1 MNQILKKIYEDKN
14 YPAFLKFYK
23 FVKAEHPL
31 FKKIDIK
38 KFYDSK
44 ISVQLLKKKNNK
56 INKKQGAITS
66 TYINE
71 LWNIDICDMSAKFLS
86 IILTIDIY
94 YYVL

>member
-38 KFYDSK
+38 IELY
-44 ISVQLLKKKNNK
+44 L
-56 INKKQGAITS
+56 
-66 TYINE
+66 INE
-71 LWNIDICDMSAKFLS
+71 
-86 IILTIDIY
+86 IITN
-94 YYVL
+94 